1 VSRGPSSGR
10 PATYEDL
17 LKVPEGKIAEII
29 DGELI
34 VSPRPAP
41 AHVVASSTLG
51 GELSGP
57 FQRGK
62 GGPGGWWILDE
73 PELHLGRDIL
83 VPDLG
88 GWRRDRL
95 ARMPETAWF
104 ELRPDWVCEVI
115 SPSSAHVDRVRKLR
129 IYAREGVPH
138 AWLVDP
144 ERRTHEVFTLQT
156 GVFAL
161 THAFEG
167 DGNVRA
173 PPFDAIELELL
184 ALWGGEPETSGT

>member
-1 VSRGPSSGR
+1 VSRRPSTGPT
-10 PATYEDL
+10 ATYDDL
-17 LKVPEGKIAEII
+17 LKVPEGKTAEII

-41 AHVVASSTLG
+41 AHAVASSALG

-73 PELHLGRDIL
+73 PEVHLARDVL

-95 ARMPETAWF
+95 PRMPETAWF
-104 ELRPDWVCEVI
+104 EVRPDWVCEVV
-115 SPSSAHVDRVRKLR
+115 SPSSMRVDRVRKLR

-144 ERRTHEVFTLQT
+144 VRRTLEVFTLQG

-167 DGNVRA
+167 DGNVKA

-184 ALWGGEPETSGT
+184 ALWGGEPETAGT